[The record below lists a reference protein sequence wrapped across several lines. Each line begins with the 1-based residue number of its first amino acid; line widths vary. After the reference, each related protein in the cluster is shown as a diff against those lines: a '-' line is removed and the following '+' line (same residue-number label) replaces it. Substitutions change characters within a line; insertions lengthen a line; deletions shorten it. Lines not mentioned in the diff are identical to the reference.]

1 MHSNEIEQTTLPQKI
16 ANKANIFEVAEWAKG
31 EMEFLFL
38 CSGQYLICE
47 RSEWVRYRAE
57 HEKRIPYLEETM
69 YYFVYYT
76 NTLLTRKSRDGS
88 VVRAL
93 PSTPPTNVPWVQ
105 FPDPASYVGWVC
117 SFSTLHQEVFSGYSS
132 FPSPQ
137 KPAFDLICVN

>member
-16 ANKANIFEVAEWAKG
+16 ANKANIFEVAEWANG

-76 NTLLTRKSRDGS
+76 NTILTRKSRDGDVVEVLPFPPPHQCALGSISRSS
-88 VVRAL
+88 VICGLSLFVLYSAPRGFLWVLRFSL
-93 PSTPPTNVPWVQ
+93 PSKTSIW
-105 FPDPASYVGWVC
+105 
-117 SFSTLHQEVFSGYSS
+117 L
-132 FPSPQ
+132 
-137 KPAFDLICVN
+137 DLC